1 MAVPLRTDIRAFGRL
16 VGWEYFPVAFLGRL
30 PFAMM
35 IVGIL
40 TIVTTVR
47 GSVAEA
53 GIAAACAGLGTSVLG
68 PTIGAMADRYGER
81 LILIVVC
88 GLSII
93 STVGLLAVVLAGTP
107 FAVVAL
113 VAALAGG
120 LTPQVAPFSRSR
132 LVKFAGIPSAPARR
146 QRALSAV
153 MSYESAMDE
162 ASFVAG
168 PVLVGILTSFIAPWA
183 PLALGSLLTAGIVVW
198 FALHP
203 SVNQTHRRHEGA
215 DPKSGPV
222 FTVRVLVL
230 AAAMLAVGGV
240 FGSILT
246 GLTEFLR
253 AMGHAEQT
261 GIVYGA
267 MSGGAIVI
275 AIAVAALPRT
285 FGLSA
290 RWITFAA
297 LGGIGAVL
305 LAVALN
311 LSTVVVALVL
321 SGCGVGAVLVALF
334 SLGADEAPNGRSTTV
349 LTTLQSALVVG
360 QAAAAAVGGY
370 VAQQGGASSTFWITA
385 SLSAVLVVLALV
397 HRRLHRRDRARV
409 ASAP

>member
-1 MAVPLRTDIRAFGRL
+1 MTGKEGDRTRDVAVPLRTDIRAFGRL

-215 DPKSGPV
+215 DRS
-222 FTVRVLVL
+222 R
-230 AAAMLAVGGV
+230 
-240 FGSILT
+240 
-246 GLTEFLR
+246 
-253 AMGHAEQT
+253 
-261 GIVYGA
+261 
-267 MSGGAIVI
+267 
-275 AIAVAALPRT
+275 
-285 FGLSA
+285 
-290 RWITFAA
+290 
-297 LGGIGAVL
+297 
-305 LAVALN
+305 
-311 LSTVVVALVL
+311 
-321 SGCGVGAVLVALF
+321 
-334 SLGADEAPNGRSTTV
+334 GRS
-349 LTTLQSALVVG
+349 S
-360 QAAAAAVGGY
+360 
-370 VAQQGGASSTFWITA
+370 
-385 SLSAVLVVLALV
+385 
-397 HRRLHRRDRARV
+397 
-409 ASAP
+409 P